1 MGISTGKQLPLM
13 ANQKRLWIISQ
24 QEGSNPAYNILLTY
38 HLGGEINVALFL
50 ESMGLLFERHHTMF
64 SVFRQHDGSPYIEIL
79 PHPVAVELID
89 FSGSP
94 SESRRDEILSFAG
107 EDSRKPFDIENGP
120 LFRLYLLKEDETS
133 YFFHAT
139 VHHLIFDGFSRR
151 AFVKEFSEIY
161 TGLVNGLD
169 LKPQPL
175 EFHSYDYA
183 ELEKEPLSEETE
195 KEFTGFW
202 KEYLLDCQ
210 PELKFTYDF
219 PRKNDPSGFG
229 YREHFVISDEFSE
242 KLWEIS
248 KECNTSLFNTMLT
261 VMGLLFREY
270 TGENDI
276 CIGVPVSNRRSN
288 PSLE

>member
-151 AFVKEFSEIY
+151 AFVKEFSEI
-161 TGLVNGLD
+161 
-169 LKPQPL
+169 
-175 EFHSYDYA
+175 
-183 ELEKEPLSEETE
+183 
-195 KEFTGFW
+195 
-202 KEYLLDCQ
+202 
-210 PELKFTYDF
+210 
-219 PRKNDPSGFG
+219 
-229 YREHFVISDEFSE
+229 
-242 KLWEIS
+242 
-248 KECNTSLFNTMLT
+248 
-261 VMGLLFREY
+261 
-270 TGENDI
+270 
-276 CIGVPVSNRRSN
+276 
-288 PSLE
+288 